1 VTQWSPGGL
10 SSPQQLFQSV
20 QPAKP
25 VFQPLLPPGQLSA
38 LPNVSPIAPPTAI
51 APPSAPP
58 LSPPVASDHFSGI
71 SRLLS
76 QQGRLPAQPIP
87 LAPSASPAP
96 ESPAPATVPMPIPR
110 PATAPALSLLQ
121 PKSVASFPMADLA
134 PPTPIAPAR
143 RPLADTFTYQF
154 GEIGKNGSRMEAQ
167 GNCGPASAAIII
179 QEFGVN
185 APSMRDLRK
194 EVGAPTGSQSRAY
207 ALTAD
212 QVGKAVTETLE
223 EHNINVEYDV
233 QALSTNVNRTLEAMK
248 ERLDSGEKVILL
260 SSNLASQSKGHYVV
274 VKEVRSDGSIVID
287 DPGRRNGE
295 DDVYSKTRLEQTL
308 KTRANRYGM
317 ANSMISFR
325 EA

>member
-1 VTQWSPGGL
+1 MTQWSPGGL
-10 SSPQQLFQSV
+10 SSPQQLFQTA

-25 VFQPLLPPGQLSA
+25 VSQPLFSPEQLSA
-38 LPNVSPIAPPTAI
+38 L
-51 APPSAPP
+51 SAPP
-58 LSPPVASDHFSGI
+58 PVSVPSDHFSGV

-76 QQGRLPAQPIP
+76 QQGRLPSQPIA
-87 LAPSASPAP
+87 LAPNAPQADVVTSAPSP
-96 ESPAPATVPMPIPR
+96 
-110 PATAPALSLLQ
+110 PALPRLQ
-121 PKSVASFPMADLA
+121 PKEVSSSPVTALLPA
-134 PPTPIAPAR
+134 APAR

-179 QEFGVN
+179 QEFGIE

-194 EVGAPTGSQSRAY
+194 EVGAPTGSRSRAY

-212 QVGKAVTETLE
+212 QVGKAVTETLAS
-223 EHNINVEYDV
+223 HNIDVDYDV
-233 QALSTNVNRTLEAMK
+233 DALSTNVNRTLEAIK
-248 ERLDSGEKVILL
+248 ERLDAGDKVILL
-260 SSNLASQSKGHYVV
+260 SSNLATQSRGHYVV
-274 VKEVRSDGSIVID
+274 VTEVRADGSIVID

-295 DDVYSKTRLEQTL
+295 DDVYSKKRLEQTL

-317 ANSMISFR
+317 PNSLISFR